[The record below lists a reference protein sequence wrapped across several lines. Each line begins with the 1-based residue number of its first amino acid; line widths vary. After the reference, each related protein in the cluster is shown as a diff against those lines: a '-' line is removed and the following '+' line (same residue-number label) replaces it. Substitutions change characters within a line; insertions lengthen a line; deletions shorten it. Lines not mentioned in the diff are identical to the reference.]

1 MAYTPDI
8 SSTKLNKAVK
18 AQGTTAD
25 RRRKQFKRL
34 IQSKDL
40 VRVLETHSGISSL
53 IAENL
58 EVDVNETKRSFDA
71 IWSSSLTDSTNK
83 GKPDIEAVDT
93 SDRANTISSIFEVT
107 TKPMIYDGDTGGKPE
122 HFVFTVR
129 TLERLGVS
137 AIVIEDKTGLKKNS
151 LFGTDVLQTQDSI
164 KDFCGKNY
172 NW

>member
-1 MAYTPDI
+1 M
-8 SSTKLNKAVK
+8 
-18 AQGTTAD
+18 
-25 RRRKQFKRL
+25 
-34 IQSKDL
+34 
-40 VRVLETHSGISSL
+40 

-58 EVDVNETKRSFDA
+58 EVDVNGKKRSFDA
-71 IWSSSLTDSTNK
+71 VWSSSLTDSTNK

-122 HFVFTVR
+122 HFAFTVR

-151 LFGTDVLQTQDSI
+151 LFLLTLLLDSSR
-164 KDFCGKNY
+164 
-172 NW
+172 